1 MSVEVKLSRMDR
13 VYHPGQILKG
23 VVIVHGRGA
32 PLQHDGISLV
42 AEGSAAL
49 QLSAKSVGLF
59 EAFYSSIKPVQL
71 LVHSRELQPAGK
83 LPADATEFAFEFELQ
98 PVAGEKLHE
107 SYHGVFVNLQYVITV
122 EVRRGMLAK
131 NLKRSIEFIVEA
143 PEARQHKESPATF
156 SIVPESLENVRKSA
170 LHQVPNFKIRG
181 QLDSV
186 VCNIAQ
192 PLTGEVCIEECSAT
206 IRSIELQLVRVET
219 CSYQDGLAREATE
232 IQNIQIA
239 DGPVCHGWSVPVH
252 MIFPRLF
259 TCPTIST
266 RTFKVDFEVNLVVLF
281 SDGHLLTE
289 NFPLKLV
296 RTAEAA
302 PKPTDDE
309 AASAAPAPAAKPTS
323 APAATPTPL
332 PKAAAATPR
341 AESAPPPPKPPPP
354 KPSPPKPPPQKD
366 LDDDPLSGMGGG
378 SSTSDPLLASLLG
391 EPAASAVDP
400 VDASDPLG
408 DSNNDTD
415 PLSAGD
421 PLGAA

>member
-23 VVIVHGRGA
+23 VAIVNGRGT
-32 PLQHDGISLV
+32 PLQHEGISLV

-59 EAFYSSIKPVQL
+59 EAFYSSIKPVQVL
-71 LVHSRELQPAGK
+71 FHQRELQPAGK

-122 EVRRGMLAK
+122 EVKRGMLAK
-131 NLKRSIEFIVEA
+131 NIKRSIEFIVEA
-143 PEARQHKESPATF
+143 PDARQLKESPATF
-156 SIVPESLENVRKSA
+156 QIVPESLENVRKSA
-170 LHQVPNFKIRG
+170 LHQVPTFKIRG

-192 PLTGEVCIEECSAT
+192 PLTGEVFIEECSAT

-239 DGPVCHGWSVPVH
+239 DGPVCHGWAIPVH

-259 TCPTIST
+259 TCPTVST
-266 RTFKVDFEVNLVVLF
+266 RTFKVDFEINLVILF

-296 RTAEAA
+296 RTAEPGAKQIAA
-302 PKPTDDE
+302 D
-309 AASAAPAPAAKPTS
+309 AAGAPAAKPMG
-323 APAATPTPL
+323 APPPPRKPA
-332 PKAAAATPR
+332 KAAALPTASAPTATPPPPPP
-341 AESAPPPPKPPPP
+341 PPPPKPPPP
-354 KPSPPKPPPQKD
+354 KPPPPPD
-366 LDDDPLSGMGGG
+366 DDDPLSGMGDGAA
-378 SSTSDPLLASLLG
+378 STNPLMASLLG
-391 EPAASAVDP
+391 EPAADHAADEP
-400 VDASDPLG
+400 VDASDPLAAG
-408 DSNNDTD
+408 SETD
-415 PLSAGD
+415 PLAAGD